1 MKVKSSK
8 AKGRRLQD
16 WVRTALINI
25 LDIPHQDIKCAI
37 MGEGGIDVNIHHS
50 SLSKFPYNIE
60 CKNVE
65 RINIWKAWEQC
76 CKHKG
81 QGHPLLFLSKNRHSP
96 LIVID
101 ATHFIGLY
109 INGRDKQ
116 NKSRN
121 SNPRNS

>member
-1 MKVKSSK
+1 MKTRSLK

-16 WVRTALINI
+16 WVRTALINV
-25 LDIPHQDIKCAI
+25 LDINQADIKCAI
-37 MGEGGIDVNIHHS
+37 MGEGGIDVNIHPS

-76 CKHKG
+76 CNHKG
-81 QGHPLLFLSKNRHSP
+81 QGHPLLFLSKNRHAP
-96 LIVID
+96 LILVD
-101 ATHFIGLY
+101 ANHFIGLY
-109 INGRDKQ
+109 INGRGKQ

-121 SNPRNS
+121 SKSRNS